1 MRPWLSRSL
10 IVAAAFAA
18 CWLGAV
24 WYWRETRRMPG
35 TDDLLIYLLLLPL
48 LLLLLVWG
56 ASKLVAAAGAASAA
70 ATAAAGAAADTATQ
84 AAPAAPPAATLT
96 VLAGALRMPHGDSA
110 AQLADA
116 LLSRKANLALDPELL
131 NDSGYPILSGRVD
144 NVDIAAQQDAMD
156 EWLRAHH
163 PGADFSDEQW
173 RALALGSEV
182 ATDLAAELGGHP
194 ALPAYVDPASAGKP
208 LPPLPA
214 LHVIALLPAE
224 WADAQRAAAAD
235 WLRHLVARYGWPA
248 ARLAAPLLAVH
259 AQAPLPLIGQLA
271 SQARQEEQPLL
282 CLVLACGSRI
292 GEASVQDWADH
303 GILFDSDHPQGRIP
317 GEGAAGLLLA
327 DAAQGVLFEDDRA
340 PLMYPASGAL
350 RAASA
355 DAKSRGDIN
364 LLAELAAQAIAT
376 AGVDAAS
383 IAMLAADSDQ
393 RVTRMT
399 ELLAMASATLPEL
412 DPGEQLLTVGAACG
426 DAGAVSTLAALVL
439 AQQQVRDGKG
449 PALCVTN
456 LDPFHRGAVVLA
468 ATADTAAPPETAT
481 A

>member
-70 ATAAAGAAADTATQ
+70 ATAAASAAPGTATQ
-84 AAPAAPPAATLT
+84 TAPAAAAALT
-96 VLAGALRMPHGDSA
+96 VLAGALHMPHGGSA

-116 LLSRKANLALDPELL
+116 LLSRKANLALDPELV
-131 NDSGYPILSGRVD
+131 NDSGYPILSGRVE

-156 EWLRAHH
+156 EWLREHH
-163 PGADFSDEQW
+163 PDADFSDEQW
-173 RALALGSEV
+173 RALALGDDV
-182 ATDLAAELGGHP
+182 AVDLAAELGQHP
-194 ALPAYVDPASAGKP
+194 ALPPYMAAANAGKP

-214 LHVIALLPAE
+214 LHVIALLPAD
-224 WADAQRAAAAD
+224 WADAERAAATG
-235 WLRHLVARYGWPA
+235 WLRHLVARYGWPV
-248 ARLAAPLLAVH
+248 ARLAPPLLAVH
-259 AQAPLPLIGQLA
+259 GQPPLPLIGQLA
-271 SQARQEEQPLL
+271 TQARQEEQPLL

-303 GILFDSDHPQGRIP
+303 GILFDSDRPQGRIP

-468 ATADTAAPPETAT
+468 APADTAAPPETAT